1 MEQRKLTK
9 RETIDHKFAGAEHEF
24 TGCLPPENH
33 AMSNL
38 AIKPT
43 ATPLQRAM
51 IRLLTPLLEDE
62 VGSIEREHSR
72 YVTPSGRVRIHF
84 TVDEAPRDWF
94 LDADGFEATI
104 RDASQSLDWPKD
116 LANPPSE
123 RPFANP
129 ETLLTLTD
137 REDGDTY
144 ISAVGNLDA
153 GWVLIAEASIG
164 EYTDDNTDA
173 HATLSLY
180 LGTPK
185 QLHAVLRNQAVQV
198 VENACRMVVDAI
210 DAVPERYRSAV
221 EAARQ
226 AYPF

>member
-1 MEQRKLTK
+1 
-9 RETIDHKFAGAEHEF
+9 
-24 TGCLPPENH
+24 
-33 AMSNL
+33 MSTL
-38 AIKPT
+38 ATKPT

-51 IRLLTPLLEDE
+51 IRMLTPLLDDE
-62 VGSIEREHSR
+62 VGSIERLTSR
-72 YVTPSGRVRIHF
+72 FVTPSGRVRIHF

-104 RDASQSLDWPKD
+104 RSAGQSLDWPKD
-116 LANPPSE
+116 LANAPSE

-137 REDGDTY
+137 HEDGERY
-144 ISAVGNLDA
+144 ITAVGNLDA
-153 GWVLIAEASIG
+153 GWVLIADSEIG
-164 EYTDDNTDA
+164 EYTDDNADA
-173 HATLSLY
+173 YASLALY
-180 LGTPK
+180 LGTSK
-185 QLHAVLRNQAVQV
+185 QLESVLRGKAVRV

-210 DAVPERYRSAV
+210 QSVPKAYRPAV